1 MREQA
6 KTLELRSGLPSEEEL
21 DGFVASLK
29 RKEEAY
35 LRRSI
40 LHRIPVAGYLNTYLH
55 LVEENEASSDRI
67 SKALLISEEIDLIV
81 DGETKNHIFRTVPV
95 KKRKAYDKSACESAV
110 ECIFAQHP
118 GCIMLSEAWP
128 ADSKMWTSCSKTRLR
143 ELLKKGYKV
152 FFPTSL
158 SFPFHEVQIIVIND
172 YQSRPEKLK
181 PVGTKSAFKFHEKF
195 VLYDWYLKRFYKY
208 PARYNLTI
216 VSREQVLS
224 ELQAKEESKKGTK

>member
-29 RKEEAY
+29 REEEAY

-67 SKALLISEEIDLIV
+67 NKALLISEEIDLIV

-95 KKRKAYDKSACESAV
+95 KKIKAYDKSACESAV
-110 ECIFAQHP
+110 EDIFYEHP
-118 GCIMLSEAWP
+118 GCIMLLESSS
-128 ADSKMWTSCSKTRLR
+128 ADSKILASCSKTRLR

-152 FFPTSL
+152 FFTTSY
-158 SFPFHEVQIIVIND
+158 EVKIIVIND
-172 YQSRPEKLK
+172 YQSRPAKLK
-181 PVGTKSAFKFHEKF
+181 PVGTKSAFRFHRNF
-195 VLYDWYLKRFYKY
+195 VFGQWSSKWFCKW

-224 ELQAKEESKKGTK
+224 ELQAKEESKKDSK